1 MSSTPGSTTETGAGF
16 PRESSQELADVRDTL
31 VSLCVN
37 SIDRIAEVQKSAL
50 DVAVQ
55 QNTEIMDI
63 YKKSV
68 QKLPAAL
75 RPPYL
80 EVVNTMFGTLL
91 RCPEERYRS
100 GSGTEPLP
108 YRRDEESRRDRRQ
121 GHRQGRR
128 DSAANLSKEA
138 VERTVA
144 TQKKVLE
151 TTVARAKAAIE
162 ATREQVGLVGAPA
175 DAAID
180 SFKRGVDTVV
190 EAHKEME
197 ELVTK

>member
-1 MSSTPGSTTETGAGF
+1 MSSTPGSTTETVAGF
-16 PRESSQELADVRDTL
+16 PRECSQELADVRETL

-63 YKKSV
+63 YKKSI

-80 EVVNTMFGTLL
+80 EVVNTMF
-91 RCPEERYRS
+91 ERFSDAQKNVIDLAVEQSHSLIDAMKNR
-100 GSGTEPLP
+100 
-108 YRRDEESRRDRRQ
+108 
-121 GHRQGRR
+121 
-128 DSAANLSKEA
+128 AATVDKATDKAAETAVNLGKEA

-151 TTVARAKAAIE
+151 TTVAKAKAAIE
-162 ATREQVGLVGAPA
+162 ATREQVGLAGAPA

-190 EAHKEME
+190 EAHKEML